1 MKMVVM
7 GRITAPYG
15 VKGWIKIHPYTGTI
29 EGLTRYA
36 TWWLGEEGEWRKT
49 AVIQTRPQGKT
60 LVAKLQG
67 CDDRVA
73 ALSLKNLYIAVQ
85 RSDLP
90 AVREGEYYWT
100 DLIGLEVVNLNGEA
114 LGVVRELF
122 ATGAND
128 VLRVQGERERL
139 IPFIPQVVR
148 EVSLDSA
155 VIRVDWE
162 LDY

>member
-1 MKMVVM
+1 L
-7 GRITAPYG
+7 P
-15 VKGWIKIHPYTGTI
+15 
-29 EGLTRYA
+29 
-36 TWWLGEEGEWRKT
+36 
-49 AVIQTRPQGKT
+49 VI
-60 LVAKLQG
+60 
-67 CDDRVA
+67 
-73 ALSLKNLYIAVQ
+73 
-85 RSDLP
+85 
-90 AVREGEYYWT
+90 REGEYYWT

-114 LGVVRELF
+114 LGVVCELF

>member
-1 MKMVVM
+1 MVVI
-7 GRITAPYG
+7 GRITAPFG
-15 VKGWIKIHPYTGTI
+15 VKGWIKIHPYTESI
-29 EGLTRYA
+29 EGLTRYT
-36 TWWLGEEGEWRKT
+36 TWWLGKEDEWRET

-67 CDDRVA
+67 CDDRAA
-73 ALSLKNLYIAVQ
+73 ALSLKNLNIAIE
-85 RSDLP
+85 RGHLP
-90 AVREGEYYWT
+90 AAKEGQYYWA
-100 DLIGLEVVNLNGEA
+100 DLIGLEVVNLNGEV

-139 IPFIPQVVR
+139 IPFVPQVVR
-148 EVSLDSA
+148 EVSLNSA
-155 VIRVDWE
+155 VIRVDWG

>member
-15 VKGWIKIHPYTGTI
+15 VKGWIKIHPYTETI

-100 DLIGLEVVNLNGEA
+100 DLIGLQVVNLNGEA

>member
-1 MKMVVM
+1 MVVI

-15 VKGWIKIHPYTGTI
+15 VKGWVKIHPYTETI
-29 EGLTRYA
+29 EGLTCYA
-36 TWWLGEEGEWRKT
+36 AWWLGKEDEWRN
-49 AVIQTRPQGKT
+49 APVIQARPQGKT

-67 CDDRVA
+67 CDDRA
-73 ALSLKNLYIAVQ
+73 AAQMLKNLYIAVQ

-128 VLRVQGERERL
+128 VLRVQGERECL
-139 IPFIPQVVR
+139 IPFIPQVVCQ
-148 EVSLDSA
+148 VSLDA
-155 VIRVDWE
+155 ALIRVDWE
-162 LDY
+162 LDF

>member
-15 VKGWIKIHPYTGTI
+15 VKGWIKIHPYTETI
-29 EGLTRYA
+29 DGLTRYA
-36 TWWLGEEGEWRKT
+36 TWWLGDEGEWRKT

-73 ALSLKNLYIAVQ
+73 ALLLKNLYIAVQ

-90 AVREGEYYWT
+90 AVRESEYYWT
-100 DLIGLEVVNLNGEA
+100 DLVGLEVVNLNGEA

-139 IPFIPQVVR
+139 IPFIQQVVR

>member
-1 MKMVVM
+1 M

-15 VKGWIKIHPYTGTI
+15 VKGWIKIHPYTDTI
-29 EGLTRYA
+29 EGLARYA

-67 CDDRVA
+67 CDDRAA
-73 ALSLKNLYIAVQ
+73 ALLLKNLYIAVQ

-90 AVREGEYYWT
+90 AAGEGEYYWT
-100 DLIGLEVVNLNGEA
+100 DLVGLEVVNLNGES